1 MVVDDES
8 MVEEIIE
15 AHVGDLGCEH
25 ASFNDPL
32 SAMAFFRHNY
42 KNIDLAVIDLT
53 MPGMTGNQMAQEM
66 YEMAPDLP
74 IILMTGYLTVDSINP
89 NVSLLLHKPILKAEL
104 IEAMKRFLG
113 PSMCVVEEAG

>member
-1 MVVDDES
+1 
-8 MVEEIIE
+8 MVEEMIE

-25 ASFNDPL
+25 VSFNDPL

-74 IILMTGYLTVDSINP
+74 IILMTGYLTVDSINL
-89 NVSLLLHKPILKAEL
+89 NVSLLLHKPILKA
-104 IEAMKRFLG
+104 G
-113 PSMCVVEEAG
+113 TH